1 MKNAKTPLAG
11 GALGC
16 NACVGLTIYRMNQAR
31 QGALLEI
38 IEDAP
43 HGLCLNQAGYS
54 QLAQAGFTRRE
65 AQRAIEGL
73 VLVGAASLG
82 VWAGRVYVEVAI

>member
-11 GALGC
+11 GALTS
-16 NACVGLTIYRMNQAR
+16 NARVDQAIYGLSHAR

-43 HGLCLNQAGYS
+43 HGLCLNRAGYS

-65 AQRAIEGL
+65 AQRAIDDL
-73 VLVGAASLG
+73 VLAGAVSLS